1 MMRERKLTRKERE
14 RLSRRNDIMQAAR
27 HIFAKRGYQEA
38 TLEEIAGTA
47 EFGKGTIYNYF
58 KSKEHLFF
66 AILDETFDDIV
77 DLARQSTQIGLTA
90 REKLRN
96 FAIRGMRYYRE
107 NRDFFILL
115 MRETNQIHAE
125 TRNKNIR
132 RVLERLDELL
142 NVVATVISQDIKT
155 KKIKSFDPIG
165 ISNIFLNMV
174 HGFLMR
180 NMIHLENLTDN
191 QIDAAADL
199 IISVFF
205 DGVSTGNRTS

>member
-14 RLSRRNDIMQAAR
+14 RLSRRNDIIQAAR
-27 HIFAKRGYQEA
+27 HIFAKRGYQDA

-58 KSKEHLFF
+58 KSKEHLFC

-77 DLARQSTQIGLTA
+77 ELGKRSTEIGLTA

-96 FAIRGMRYYRE
+96 FAVRGMRYYRE

-115 MRETNQIHAE
+115 MREANQVHAE
-125 TRNKNIR
+125 TRNKNIK
-132 RVLERLDELL
+132 RVLERLDDLL
-142 NVVATVISQDIKT
+142 NVIAAVISKDIKAG
-155 KKIKSFDPIG
+155 KIKSFDAIG

-180 NMIHLENLTDN
+180 NMIHLEDLTDG

-205 DGVSTGNRTS
+205 EGISNEG

>member
-14 RLSRRNDIMQAAR
+14 RLSRRNDIIQAAR
-27 HIFAKRGYQEA
+27 HIFAKRGYQDA

-58 KSKEHLFF
+58 KSKEHLFC

-77 DLARQSTQIGLTA
+77 ELGKRSTEIGLTA

-96 FAIRGMRYYRE
+96 FAVRGMRYYRE

-115 MRETNQIHAE
+115 MREANQVHAE
-125 TRNKNIR
+125 TRNKNIK
-132 RVLERLDELL
+132 RVLERLDDLL
-142 NVVATVISQDIKT
+142 NVIAAVISKDIKAG
-155 KKIKSFDPIG
+155 KIKSFDAIG

-180 NMIHLENLTDN
+180 NMIHLEDLTDD

-205 DGVSTGNRTS
+205 EGISNEG

>member
-14 RLSRRNDIMQAAR
+14 RLSRRNDIIQAAR
-27 HIFAKRGYQEA
+27 HIFAKRGYQDA

-58 KSKEHLFF
+58 KSKEHLFC

-77 DLARQSTQIGLTA
+77 ELGKRSTEIGLTA

-96 FAIRGMRYYRE
+96 FAVRGMRYYRE

-115 MRETNQIHAE
+115 MREANQVHAE
-125 TRNKNIR
+125 TRNKNIK
-132 RVLERLDELL
+132 RVLERLDDLL
-142 NVVATVISQDIKT
+142 NVIAAVISKDIKAG
-155 KKIKSFDPIG
+155 KIKSFDAIG

-180 NMIHLENLTDN
+180 NMIHLEDLTDG
-191 QIDAAADL
+191 QIEAAADL

-205 DGVSTGNRTS
+205 EGISNEG

>member
-1 MMRERKLTRKERE
+1 MTRRERE
-14 RLSRRNDIMQAAR
+14 RISRRNDIITAAR

-58 KSKEHLFF
+58 KSKEDLFC

-77 DLARQSTQIGLTA
+77 ELTKRSTEIGLTA
-90 REKLRN
+90 RDKLKN
-96 FAIRGMRYYRE
+96 FAVHGMRYYRE

-115 MRETNQIHAE
+115 MREANQVHVE

-132 RVLERLDELL
+132 KVLERLDELL
-142 NVVATVISQDIKT
+142 NVIAAAISKDIKA
-155 KKIKSFDPIG
+155 KRIKSFDPVG

-180 NMIHLENLTDN
+180 NMIRLEDLTDS

-205 DGVSTGNRTS
+205 EGVSTER